1 MPIFLSGKSPSK
13 VFEYYPM
20 LSKSTLLHLRFP
32 FSFFLMPVFCF
43 AASIA
48 FSGDWL
54 RLCLTFGIL
63 HLLVYPA
70 SNGYNSYYDK
80 DEESIGGLEKP
91 PQVSKQL
98 LHVSLLMD
106 GFALLLSLFVSVWF
120 ALGVL
125 LYGLVSKAYSNDAI
139 RLKKM
144 PWLGWLTVG
153 FFQGAFTFFIV
164 YQGITLV
171 NITQLLEG
179 KILWAAL
186 LSTVLLLGSYPMTQV
201 YQHEEDARRGD
212 LTISRML
219 GIRGTFLFTGIT
231 FTLATAGY
239 VSYFNYYFSFSI
251 ALLFVAI
258 LSPVVLFFGWWFWQ
272 VLSDSSQANFKNTMR
287 LNLYSAICMNVFFVG
302 LGMWLHL

>member
-1 MPIFLSGKSPSK
+1 
-13 VFEYYPM
+13 M

-43 AASIA
+43 AAGVA

-54 RLCLTFGIL
+54 RLLLTFGIL

-80 DEESIGGLEKP
+80 DEDSIGGLEKP
-91 PQVSKQL
+91 PPVSKQL
-98 LHVSLLMD
+98 LYISLLMD
-106 GFALLLSLFVSVWF
+106 GIALLLSLVVSVWF
-120 ALGVL
+120 ALGIL

-144 PWLGWLTVG
+144 PLLGWLTVG
-153 FFQGAFTFFIV
+153 VFQGAFTFFMV
-164 YQGITLV
+164 YQGVALV
-171 NITQLLEG
+171 NIGQLLEG
-179 KILWAAL
+179 KVFFAAL

-219 GIRGTFLFTGIT
+219 GIRGTFWFTGGA
-231 FTLATAGY
+231 FTLATVGY
-239 VSYFNYYFSFSI
+239 VWYFYQYFNLQI
-251 ALLFVAI
+251 ALAFVAT

-272 VLSDSSQANFKNTMR
+272 VLQDATQANFKNTMR

-302 LGMWLHL
+302 LGIWLQL